1 MKRTIT
7 YHIEQAHV
15 GLSIYDFLKQQ
26 DYSSQS
32 ITLLKRMDHNVC
44 VQGNWVY
51 MNYILKLNDILTIHI
66 NEETTS
72 ENIVPVSIPLE
83 IVYEDEDIL
92 VINKQANLP
101 IHPSQNHYEDTL
113 ANGVAY
119 YYGRQHLSYT
129 FRCINRID
137 KDTTGL
143 TLLAKHLV
151 SASILGKMVQNRT
164 IKREYLAIVHGAPTP
179 LIGTINAPI
188 GRVDSSTIMREIN
201 YQHGESAITHYKTIC
216 SKDEYSLLSLSLE
229 TGRTHQIRVHMKS
242 IGCPLVGDFLYNQ
255 ASSALSH
262 QALHSARLSFIHPI
276 KKEPLVLEALF
287 PSEWNT
293 LFPNIISY

>member
-26 DYSSQS
+26 NYSSQS
-32 ITLLKRMDHNVC
+32 ITLLKKMDHNVC

-51 MNYILKLNDILTIHI
+51 MNYVLKLNDVLTIHI
-66 NEETTS
+66 TEETSS
-72 ENIVPVSIPLE
+72 ENIIPSPIPLE

-119 YYGRQHLSYT
+119 YYSRQHLAYT

-164 IKREYLAIVHGAPTP
+164 IKREYLAIVEGVPNPTT
-179 LIGTINAPI
+179 GTISAPI
-188 GRVDSSTIMREIN
+188 ARVLDSTIEREIN
-201 YQHGESAITHYKTIC
+201 YEQGESAITHYKTIC
-216 SKDEYSLLSLSLE
+216 SNDDYSLLSLSLE

-242 IGCPLVGDFLYNQ
+242 IGCPLVGDFLYNPT
-255 ASSALSH
+255 STILPH
-262 QALHSARLSFIHPI
+262 QALHSAKLSFIHPI
-276 KKEPLVLEALF
+276 KKEPLVLEAPF
-287 PSEWNT
+287 PSEWKT
-293 LFPNIISY
+293 IFPNIT